1 VNAHSHFVLFGSAFI
16 GSHKKVEIFMVLSS
30 QYVVFTLDAQRYTL
44 SLAHVERVIPA
55 AYITPL
61 PQAPAIIMGVINVQG
76 HIIPVVNLRKR
87 FRLAERELELTD
99 QFIVGKTP
107 RRTVALVV
115 DTVLGVTD
123 FPAHEITSGTHIV
136 PGLGPIAGV
145 IKTTDDVLL
154 IHDLDSCLSLDEEH
168 ALDGALLAN

>member
-1 VNAHSHFVLFGSAFI
+1 MA
-16 GSHKKVEIFMVLSS
+16 LSS

-44 SLAHVERVIPA
+44 PLARVEKVVPA

-61 PQAPAIIMGVINVQG
+61 PQAPAIILGVINVQG

-87 FRLAERELELTD
+87 FRLPERELELTD
-99 QFIVGKTP
+99 QFLVGKTQ

-115 DTVLGVTD
+115 DTVLSVTD
-123 FPAHEITSGTHIV
+123 FPEHEVMSGTQIL
-136 PGLGPIAGV
+136 PGLGSIAGV

-154 IHDLDSCLSLDEEH
+154 IHDLDLCLSLDEEQ
-168 ALDGALLAN
+168 ALDEALHAN

>member
-1 VNAHSHFVLFGSAFI
+1 
-16 GSHKKVEIFMVLSS
+16 MVLSS
-30 QYVVFTLDAQRYTL
+30 QYVVFTLDDQRYTL
-44 SLAHVERVIPA
+44 PLTCVERVFPA

-87 FRLAERELELTD
+87 FRLTERELELSD
-99 QFIVGKTP
+99 QFVVGKTP

-115 DTVLGVTD
+115 DTVLGVAD
-123 FPAHEITSGTHIV
+123 FPSHEITPNTHIV
-136 PGLGPIAGV
+136 PGLGLIAGV

-154 IHDLDSCLSLDEEH
+154 IHDLDSCLSLDEEQ
-168 ALDGALLAN
+168 ALDGALHAK

>member
-1 VNAHSHFVLFGSAFI
+1 
-16 GSHKKVEIFMVLSS
+16 MVPSLQ

-44 SLAHVERVIPA
+44 PLTRVDKVVPA

-61 PQAPAIIMGVINVQG
+61 PQAPAIILGILNVQG

-87 FRLAERELELTD
+87 FRLAERELELSD
-99 QFIVGKTP
+99 QFIVGTTL

-115 DTVLGVTD
+115 DTVLGVAD
-123 FPAHEITSGTHIV
+123 FPAHAMTSGPHII

-145 IKTTDDVLL
+145 IKTMDDVLL
-154 IHDLDSCLSLDEEH
+154 IHDLDACLSLDEEH
-168 ALDGALLAN
+168 ALDEALHVN

>member
-1 VNAHSHFVLFGSAFI
+1 MA
-16 GSHKKVEIFMVLSS
+16 LSS
-30 QYVVFTLDAQRYTL
+30 QYVVFTLGAQQYTL
-44 SLAHVERVIPA
+44 PLTRVERVVPA

-87 FRLAERELELTD
+87 FRLTERELELTD
-99 QFIVGKTP
+99 QFIVGKTL
-107 RRTVALVV
+107 RRRVVLVV
-115 DTVLGVTD
+115 DTVLGVVD
-123 FPAHEITSGTHIV
+123 FPSYEITPGPHIV

-154 IHDLDSCLSLDEEH
+154 IHDLDSCLSLEEEH
-168 ALDGALLAN
+168 ALDGALHAT